1 MAFQD
6 ATQSFV
12 ELLRQLRESSLHIS
26 CVANTLYAH
35 EGSTQPSLND
45 ATKACEELKLDIL
58 ENHFGLMKVKYK
70 GRQSQLTAKMNRGES
85 LTADEEE
92 WLDGEGNLVSGELLI
107 SRLST
112 ISSASGDQSICLSSD
127 DKAIPTDNGSSM
139 KKSTNP
145 IKESSL
151 EKSAISNASYAE
163 KVQVLDWHHKNGKNQ
178 TKTCKYFKNI
188 FPQLKIEQ
196 PLLSKWLKAED
207 SIREKHQQ
215 SSHNA
220 TNGSETLA
228 YPKVEAALS
237 EWMTQA
243 IHYGIPVSGEILK
256 ENWRDFAWLDGIP
269 SEEWLNEIIRMQEIT
284 KDYKLK
290 DIFNMDKT
298 GLFYSMPPDVGLAFK
313 ATHGVKS
320 NKTRRTLA
328 LTCNADGSEKRP
340 PLFIGKSKKPNVS
353 KDTRLII
360 ITTNTPTTLP
370 LG

>member
-127 DKAIPTDNGSSM
+127 DVKTFFEINNFRPKD
-139 KKSTNP
+139 ST
-145 IKESSL
+145 KLTS
-151 EKSAISNASYAE
+151 
-163 KVQVLDWHHKNGKNQ
+163 QKNCCQ
-178 TKTCKYFKNI
+178 
-188 FPQLKIEQ
+188 
-196 PLLSKWLKAED
+196 
-207 SIREKHQQ
+207 
-215 SSHNA
+215 
-220 TNGSETLA
+220 
-228 YPKVEAALS
+228 
-237 EWMTQA
+237 
-243 IHYGIPVSGEILK
+243 
-256 ENWRDFAWLDGIP
+256 
-269 SEEWLNEIIRMQEIT
+269 
-284 KDYKLK
+284 
-290 DIFNMDKT
+290 
-298 GLFYSMPPDVGLAFK
+298 
-313 ATHGVKS
+313 
-320 NKTRRTLA
+320 
-328 LTCNADGSEKRP
+328 EKR
-340 PLFIGKSKKPNVS
+340 
-353 KDTRLII
+353 
-360 ITTNTPTTLP
+360 
-370 LG
+370 